1 MRSYNWRKVRFKYN
15 DGIMKKLILIL
26 VLLVA
31 GMSEVQSQG
40 ITVRE
45 LSGGSEST
53 YHLYPQRSSVF
64 LYMPPY
70 SATDN
75 EYDIRLTFT
84 PGGAA
89 DETGIVTYDG
99 NDYVIDRSYGDYI
112 HGTFQVANLGT
123 GIVLNAS
130 RDVISGAVLDV
141 PSEFIQFAL
150 AGWTIH
156 SASNA
161 ATSPDGRF
169 SATLLIPGR
178 PNTYAVSIQG
188 SGDANT
194 NFRQIARQTAII
206 ELWRNTP
213 AVPGS

>member
-1 MRSYNWRKVRFKYN
+1 
-15 DGIMKKLILIL
+15 MKNLIIAIILIF
-26 VLLVA
+26 A
-31 GMSEVQSQG
+31 GLNEVQSQS

-45 LSGGSEST
+45 LAGGSEAT
-53 YHLYPQRSSVF
+53 YHLHPQRSNVF
-64 LYMPPY
+64 LYMHPY
-70 SATDN
+70 SATNN
-75 EYDIRLTFT
+75 EYDIRLAFT

-89 DETGIVTYDG
+89 DETGIVTYGG
-99 NDYVIDRSYGDYI
+99 NDYVIDRSYGDFI

-130 RDVISGAVLDV
+130 RDVISGALLDV

-161 ATSPDGRF
+161 ATSPDMRF
-169 SATLLIPGR
+169 SATLLIPGT

-194 NFRQIARQTAII
+194 NFVQLSDQIRII

>member
-1 MRSYNWRKVRFKYN
+1 
-15 DGIMKKLILIL
+15 MKNLIIAIILIF
-26 VLLVA
+26 A
-31 GMSEVQSQG
+31 GLQTMQSQT

-45 LSGGSEST
+45 LAGGSEAT
-53 YHLYPQRSSVF
+53 YHLHPQRSNVF
-64 LYMPPY
+64 LYMHPY
-70 SATDN
+70 SATNN
-75 EYDIRLTFT
+75 EYDIRLAFT

-99 NDYVIDRSYGDYI
+99 NDYVIDRSYGDFIY
-112 HGTFQVANLGT
+112 GTFQTANLGT

-130 RDVISGAVLDV
+130 RDVISGALLDV

-150 AGWTIH
+150 AGWSIYSTTNTAI
-156 SASNA
+156 
-161 ATSPDGRF
+161 SPDMRF
-169 SATLLIPGR
+169 SATLLSPGT

-194 NFRQIARQTAII
+194 NFMPIAGQTAIL

>member
-1 MRSYNWRKVRFKYN
+1 
-15 DGIMKKLILIL
+15 MKKLLIAL
-26 VLLVA
+26 VMLYA
-31 GMSEVQSQG
+31 GAVSAQG

-45 LSGGSEST
+45 LAGGSEAT
-53 YHLYPQRSSVF
+53 YHLHPQRSNVF
-64 LYMPPY
+64 LYMHPY
-70 SATDN
+70 SATNN
-75 EYDIRLTFT
+75 EYDIRLAFT

-99 NDYVIDRSYGDYI
+99 NDYVIDRSYGDYL
-112 HGTFQVANLGT
+112 HGTFQTANLGT

-130 RDVISGAVLDV
+130 RDVISGALLDV

-161 ATSPDGRF
+161 ATSPDMRF
-169 SATLLIPGR
+169 SATLLIPGT
-178 PNTYAVSIQG
+178 PNTYAVSIRG

-194 NFRQIARQTAII
+194 NFVQLSDQTEIVR
-206 ELWRNTP
+206 LWRNTP